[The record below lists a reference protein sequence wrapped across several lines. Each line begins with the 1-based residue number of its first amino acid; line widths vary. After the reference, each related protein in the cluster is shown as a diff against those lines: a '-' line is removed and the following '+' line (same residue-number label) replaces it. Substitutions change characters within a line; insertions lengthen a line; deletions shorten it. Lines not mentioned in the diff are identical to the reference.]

1 MRRIQF
7 IAMLHALASL
17 NGAEP
22 FGYYNTTAGL
32 TGPALR
38 SALHNIIDDHTS
50 VSYSAAENALKVTD
64 EDPANSANVIL
75 IYKRE
80 SKPKS
85 DFGGGTNQ
93 WNREHVWPNSLGID
107 DGAPAYSDLFNLRP
121 ADVNV
126 NSDRGNLPF
135 DESLPGSAGYQKP
148 AHVEATLCSQD
159 SNSWE
164 PPTIVKGDIARG
176 IFYMDIRYE
185 GGGSEPNL
193 QLTDNL
199 SLVTTSASYM
209 GKLAKLLVWHYLDP
223 VDDIERERNDVIY
236 SSYQG
241 NRNPFIDHPEWVE
254 SIYGPVFQLLVSPAP
269 GGLKLSWPAILP
281 SDLSTLR
288 VSPSLSSWSTQTV
301 SPSVIGLWKEQT
313 FPFTGTRRFY
323 HLQIHEKDG

>member
-1 MRRIQF
+1 MRWIQF
-7 IAMLHALASL
+7 IAVLHALAAL
-17 NGAEP
+17 DGAEP
-22 FGYYNTTAGL
+22 FGYYNAAAGL

-50 VSYSAAENALKVTD
+50 ISYTAAENALKVTD

-85 DFGGGTNQ
+85 AFGGGANQ

-135 DESLPGSAGYQKP
+135 DESLPGSTGYQKP

-164 PPTIVKGDIARG
+164 PPTNVKGDIARG

-209 GKLAKLLVWHYLDP
+209 GKLATLLVWHYLDP
-223 VDDIERERNDVIY
+223 VDDMERERNDVIY

-254 SIYGPVFQLLVSPAP
+254 SIYGPVFQLLVSPSA

-301 SPSVIGLWKEQT
+301 SPSIIGLWKEQT
-313 FPFTGTRRFY
+313 FPLVGTGRFY

>member
-1 MRRIQF
+1 MRWIYF
-7 IAMLHALASL
+7 TALLHAWAAIR
-17 NGAEP
+17 GAEP
-22 FGYYNTTAGL
+22 VGYYNAAAGL
-32 TGPALR
+32 TGTALR
-38 SALHNIIDDHTS
+38 SALHNIIDNHTS
-50 VSYSAAENALKVTD
+50 ISYSAAENALKVTD

-107 DGAPAYSDLFNLRP
+107 DAAPAYSDLFNLRP

-135 DESLPGSAGYQKP
+135 DESLPGSSGYQKP
-148 AHVEATLCSQD
+148 AHAEAALCSQD

-185 GGGSEPNL
+185 GGSGEPNL

-199 SLVTTSASYM
+199 ALVTTSASYM
-209 GKLAKLLVWHYLDP
+209 GKLATLLVWHFIDP
-223 VDDIERERNDVIY
+223 VDDAERARNDVVY
-236 SSYQG
+236 SNYQG

-254 SIYGPVFQLLVSPAP
+254 AIYGPTLQLLASPVS
-269 GGLKLSWPAILP
+269 GTIKLAWPAILP
-281 SDLSTLR
+281 SDLSILR
-288 VSPSLSSWSTQTV
+288 VSTDLVNWSTQTG
-301 SPSVIGLWKEQT
+301 SPSVSGLWKEQS
-313 FPFTGTRRFY
+313 FPFSGTRRFY
-323 HLQIHEKDG
+323 HLRVHEKDG